1 LKRRTEKTTPKERPR
16 DERMRRE
23 ERQRSHWHLDVSI
36 DIRAIDI
43 IVRGKGEVELAFSFR
58 RASLT
63 GLLGRAMGAG
73 GGGIDVSGM
82 AVEDCQ
88 ARCELSI
95 GFF

>member
-1 LKRRTEKTTPKERPR
+1 MEP
-16 DERMRRE
+16 
-23 ERQRSHWHLDVSI
+23 
-36 DIRAIDI
+36 
-43 IVRGKGEVELAFSFR
+43 AFSFR

-88 ARCELSI
+88 ARCELAI
-95 GFF
+95 GLFGGRWVAYHVPAVRIACVAL

>member
-1 LKRRTEKTTPKERPR
+1 
-16 DERMRRE
+16 M
-23 ERQRSHWHLDVSI
+23 
-36 DIRAIDI
+36 
-43 IVRGKGEVELAFSFR
+43 ELAFSLR

-88 ARCELSI
+88 AKCKFVDWSFWREMSCIPCTGGQNCTCCALDTLSDLR
-95 GFF
+95 

>member
-1 LKRRTEKTTPKERPR
+1 
-16 DERMRRE
+16 
-23 ERQRSHWHLDVSI
+23 
-36 DIRAIDI
+36 
-43 IVRGKGEVELAFSFR
+43 VEPAFSFR

-88 ARCELSI
+88 ARRELTI
-95 GFF
+95 GLFGGR